1 MEAAPALPW
10 AAAMPHLLGH
20 MAFGTPLPTSYLP
33 SLPLG
38 AGGARASNP
47 AKIPREDT
55 AAIHAFDGEPRV
67 AASAVNGGSPV
78 PRRPRRKFRKSVT
91 LDPDKVAQ
99 LGLRPGKNVIAF
111 SFSSRVWGR
120 QEVQAHAYLWDWN
133 AKIVVSDVD
142 GTITKSDLRGHV
154 AAMVGKDWNHEG
166 VAQLYNNIRDNGYQ
180 LMFLSSRA
188 ISHSKGTRRYL
199 EKLTQD
205 GETLTQG
212 PVMLAP
218 DPLSTALYRE
228 VVVRRPQEFK
238 MRCLKTIRDLFPP
251 DWNPFYAGF
260 GNRETDTVSYAH
272 VGVPPGR
279 NFTINPKSEVVAET
293 TRHTK
298 TYSLAGINRL
308 VYEVFPPVARHRR
321 TRSGAADLTHC
332 DTFADSNYWGKG
344 FLNIDEIELP

>member
-1 MEAAPALPW
+1 
-10 AAAMPHLLGH
+10 
-20 MAFGTPLPTSYLP
+20 MASSSMIGEPGSP
-33 SLPLG
+33 SLHYHRSRLTNN
-38 AGGARASNP
+38 GG
-47 AKIPREDT
+47 
-55 AAIHAFDGEPRV
+55 GGGG
-67 AASAVNGGSPV
+67 GGSPLSSKGV
-78 PRRPRRKFRKSVT
+78 GAPARPKRKLRKRIT
-91 LDPDKVAQ
+91 LSGEEVSR
-99 LGLRPGKNVIAF
+99 LGLIPGKNIVAF

-133 AKIVVSDVD
+133 AKVVVSDVD
-142 GTITKSDLRGHV
+142 GTITKSDVLGHL
-154 AAMVGKDWNHEG
+154 APMVGKDWNHEG
-166 VAQLYNNIRDNGYQ
+166 VAQLYNNIKENGYQ

-188 ISHSKGTRRYL
+188 ISQSKGTRRYL

-238 MRCLKTIRDLFPP
+238 MRCLQTIRNLFPP

-279 NFTINPKSEVVAET
+279 NFTINPKSEVVAQT
-293 TRHTK
+293 TKMNK
-298 TYSLAGINRL
+298 TYTLSGMNEL
-308 VYEVFPPVARHRR
+308 VDEMFPPVARQPMP
-321 TRSGAADLTHC
+321 SGGWIVSPSASSVAKYNGLAAAGLAESDA
-332 DTFADSNYWGKG
+332 FADANYWRKEIPE
-344 FLNIDEIELP
+344 LNDDDLP

>member
-1 MEAAPALPW
+1 M
-10 AAAMPHLLGH
+10 
-20 MAFGTPLPTSYLP
+20 
-33 SLPLG
+33 
-38 AGGARASNP
+38 
-47 AKIPREDT
+47 
-55 AAIHAFDGEPRV
+55 
-67 AASAVNGGSPV
+67 
-78 PRRPRRKFRKSVT
+78 
-91 LDPDKVAQ
+91 
-99 LGLRPGKNVIAF
+99 
-111 SFSSRVWGR
+111 
-120 QEVQAHAYLWDWN
+120 
-133 AKIVVSDVD
+133 SDVD

-188 ISHSKGTRRYL
+188 ISHSKGTRKYL

-238 MRCLKTIRDLFPP
+238 MRCLRTIRELFPA

-272 VGVPPGR
+272 VGVPAGR
-279 NFTINPKSEVVAET
+279 NFTINPKSEVS
-293 TRHTK
+293 R
-298 TYSLAGINRL
+298 
-308 VYEVFPPVARHRR
+308 
-321 TRSGAADLTHC
+321 
-332 DTFADSNYWGKG
+332 
-344 FLNIDEIELP
+344 

>member
-1 MEAAPALPW
+1 MSE
-10 AAAMPHLLGH
+10 
-20 MAFGTPLPTSYLP
+20 S
-33 SLPLG
+33 
-38 AGGARASNP
+38 RAN
-47 AKIPREDT
+47 
-55 AAIHAFDGEPRV
+55 
-67 AASAVNGGSPV
+67 GSPV
-78 PRRPRRKFRKSVT
+78 PKRPKRKFRKSVT

-99 LGLRPGKNVIAF
+99 LGLKPGKNVIAF

-188 ISHSKGTRRYL
+188 ISHSKGTRKYL

-238 MRCLKTIRDLFPP
+238 MRCLRTIRELFPA

-260 GNRETDTVSYAH
+260 GNR
-272 VGVPPGR
+272 
-279 NFTINPKSEVVAET
+279 
-293 TRHTK
+293 
-298 TYSLAGINRL
+298 
-308 VYEVFPPVARHRR
+308 RR
-321 TRSGAADLTHC
+321 TRFLRARRRSRRQELHHQPQIGGLRRDDEAHEDILAGGYQRAVRRDVPAGGEAQADQIRRGGFDALRRVRGFELLGQRVHEHRRQRVALIFCSDNLFLSRHSFNDERHAHMHTSIV
-332 DTFADSNYWGKG
+332 DTRASESHGIVTARLG
-344 FLNIDEIELP
+344 PGSQLAPSRRV